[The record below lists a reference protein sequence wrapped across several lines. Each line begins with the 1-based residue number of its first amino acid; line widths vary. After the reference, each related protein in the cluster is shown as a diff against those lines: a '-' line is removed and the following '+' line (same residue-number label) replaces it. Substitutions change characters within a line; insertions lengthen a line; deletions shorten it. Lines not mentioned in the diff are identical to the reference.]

1 MFIVALLI
9 ISRMEKVQIHVN
21 HEMVNTCSE
30 FSQVAVMRQ
39 KETSSV
45 KRKKVLCHASTWRT
59 ELEKRFSAPEKPVRK
74 ATLCLI
80 S

>member
-39 KETSSV
+39 KKTSSV
-45 KRKKVLCHASTWRT
+45 KRKKVLCHASTWT

-74 ATLCLI
+74 AT
-80 S
+80 